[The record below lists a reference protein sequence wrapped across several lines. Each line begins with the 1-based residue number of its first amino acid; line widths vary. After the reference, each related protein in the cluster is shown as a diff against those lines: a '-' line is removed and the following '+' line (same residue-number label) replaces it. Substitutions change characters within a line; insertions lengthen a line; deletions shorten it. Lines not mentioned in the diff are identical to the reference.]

1 MLLTNESLCQLVA
14 QYRKDRQLTQVEL
27 ATIIGIRPR
36 HLSDIETGRKVLRIH
51 TLARLAAAFG
61 VSIDELSRIR

>member
-36 HLSDIETGRKVLRIH
+36 HLSDIETGRKVPRIH
-51 TLARLAAAFG
+51 TLARLADAFG
-61 VSIDELSRIR
+61 VSIDELSGIR